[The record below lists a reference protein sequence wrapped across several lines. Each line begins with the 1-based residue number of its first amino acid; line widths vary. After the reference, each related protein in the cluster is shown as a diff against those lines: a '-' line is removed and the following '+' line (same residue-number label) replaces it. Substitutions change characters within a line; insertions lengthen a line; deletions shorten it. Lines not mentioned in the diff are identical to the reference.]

1 MSLFG
6 AGLLAGTLISILSV
20 LIFEAGRR
28 AAGVKT
34 SPFAL
39 PSWRGTTTSG
49 TIIILAACCALTALA
64 LSANFAGSDVA
75 PENQAPDR
83 VEVGPQRADVSGMDA
98 EVTRIEKYLASVGR
112 TAPAREASAPQSQ
125 AGGLPDVETM
135 IASLAKRLQ
144 AQPGDVEG
152 WRTLGW
158 SYLNT
163 GRPAE
168 ALKAYEKAI
177 EIAPDRQDL
186 KEGLAT
192 ARAAARGGSEMP
204 ADPATAVHAGNS
216 SSN

>member
-20 LIFEAGRR
+20 LMFEAGRHTG
-28 AAGVKT
+28 GVKT
-34 SPFAL
+34 RPFAL
-39 PSWRGTTTSG
+39 PSWRGTTTRG

-64 LSANFAGSDVA
+64 LSANFPGSDVA

-135 IASLAKRLQ
+135 IASLAKRLE

-186 KEGLAT
+186 KEGLET
-192 ARAAARGGSEMP
+192 ARAATRGGSEMP
-204 ADPATAVHAGNS
+204 ADPATAVQVGNS
-216 SSN
+216 GSN